1 MAHGQHHGQGN
12 SEEEQKIRMQQE
24 MNILKNLNQ
33 IKHKVM
39 VMSGKGGVGKSTIT
53 ANLAETFR
61 KQGLKVGIL
70 DADIHGP
77 NIPKLFATV
86 DEMVKVEDNK
96 FQPVLSESG
105 IELMSIEYMLQEK
118 GSSIIW
124 RGPQK
129 IGAIRQFFSDVNWGQ
144 LDVLLIDN
152 PPGTGDEPL
161 TVMQTVPLLDA
172 VIMVTTPN
180 GLSKEDVYKSVNFAN
195 TLNKQNIGLVENM
208 AYYICPHCGEELN
221 IFGDHDGEAFAK
233 ELGIDYLESIPVAED
248 ISKSADTM
256 KIASNVNKDI
266 EAKFKNLAELIQ
278 DKYFK

>member
-1 MAHGQHHGQGN
+1 MPHGQQHQGQN
-12 SEEEQKIRMQQE
+12 SEEEQKLRMQQE

-39 VMSGKGGVGKSTIT
+39 IMSGKGGVGKSTVT
-53 ANLAETFR
+53 ANLAETYR

-77 NIPKLFATV
+77 NIPKLFTTT

-129 IGAIRQFFSDVNWGQ
+129 IGAIRQFFADVNWGN

-180 GLSKEDVYKSVNFAN
+180 SLSKEDVYKSVSFAN
-195 TLNKQNIGLVENM
+195 TLNKQNVGLVENM
-208 AYYICPHCGEELN
+208 AYYVCPNCGEELN
-221 IFGDHDGEAFAK
+221 IFGKNDGEKFAK
-233 ELGIDYLESIPVAED
+233 ELDIDYLESIPISED
-248 ISKSADTM
+248 ISKSADDM
-256 KIASNVNKDI
+256 KLACNINKDV
-266 EAKFKNLAELIQ
+266 EEKFNSLADLIR